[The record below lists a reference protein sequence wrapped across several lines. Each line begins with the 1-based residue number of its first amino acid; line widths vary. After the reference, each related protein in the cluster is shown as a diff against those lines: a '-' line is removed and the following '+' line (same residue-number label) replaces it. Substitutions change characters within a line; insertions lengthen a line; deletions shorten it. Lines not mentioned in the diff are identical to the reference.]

1 MKKKAPVVKNQEF
14 DATVIDLT
22 YEGNGVVKVDD
33 FPIFVPNAVPG
44 EEIRVGITKVA
55 GTYAFGRVVKTLKES
70 EDRNKDVDVATLTT
84 GIAPLAHLKYDAQLR
99 FKQNQIQ
106 ELFKKQHV
114 DVEVSETLG
123 MENPT
128 GYRNKAQ
135 IPTRE
140 LRGELTTGFF
150 RRGSHNLMPIE
161 DFYIQDPEI
170 DRAIVVI
177 RDILRK
183 YHIPAY
189 NEFEHTGVIRNIM
202 VRRGYYSH
210 EMMVVLVTRSK
221 KLPGAE
227 MIVEEIREALPE
239 VKSII
244 QNVNQKKTNVILG
257 EKNNTLWGK
266 NVITDTL
273 FGKKFAIGPNSFY
286 QVNPQTTETL
296 YQLAADKAGLNGDE
310 EVIDAYSGIGTISL
324 TIADRVKSVLGV
336 EIVPGA
342 IDDAKRNADIN
353 GVTNAKFELGK
364 AEEKMVEW
372 HDAGMRPDVIF
383 VDPPRKGLTPEL
395 IDAATGME
403 PEKFV
408 YISCNPATLARDTVQ
423 ILENGY
429 HIEGPVQPIDQFPQ
443 TTHIESITVFVKD

>member
-170 DRAIVVI
+170 DKAIVVI

-221 KLPGAE
+221 KVPGAE
-227 MIVEEIREALPE
+227 MIVADIREALPE

-244 QNVNQKKTNVILG
+244 QNVNQEKTNVILG

-266 NVITDTL
+266 DVITDTL
-273 FGKKFAIGPNSFY
+273 FGKKFVIGPNSFY

-342 IDDAKRNADIN
+342 VDDAKRNADIN

>member
-33 FPIFVPNAVPG
+33 FPIFVANAVPG

-55 GTYAFGRVVKTLKES
+55 GTYAFGRVIKTLKES
-70 EDRNKDVDVATLTT
+70 ADRNKEVDVATLTT
-84 GIAPLAHLKYDAQLR
+84 GIAPLAHLNYDAQLR

-170 DRAIVVI
+170 DKAIVVI

-221 KLPGAE
+221 KVPGAE
-227 MIVEEIREALPE
+227 MIVADIRQALPE

-244 QNVNQKKTNVILG
+244 QNVNQEKTNVILG

-266 NVITDTL
+266 DVITDTL
-273 FGKKFAIGPNSFY
+273 FGKKFVIGPNSFY

-296 YQLAADKAGLNGDE
+296 YQLAADKAGLTGDE

-336 EIVPGA
+336 EVVPGA
-342 IDDAKRNADIN
+342 VDDAKRNADIN
-353 GVTNAKFELGK
+353 GVNNAKFELGK

-372 HDAGMRPDVIF
+372 HEAGMRPDVIF

-429 HIEGPVQPIDQFPQ
+429 HIQGPVQPIDQFPQ
-443 TTHIESITVFVKD
+443 TTHIESVTVFVKD

>member
-170 DRAIVVI
+170 DKAIVVI

-183 YHIPAY
+183 YLIPAY

-221 KLPGAE
+221 KLPSAE

-244 QNVNQKKTNVILG
+244 QNVNQEKTNVILG

-342 IDDAKRNADIN
+342 VDDAKRNADIN

>member
-1 MKKKAPVVKNQEF
+1 
-14 DATVIDLT
+14 
-22 YEGNGVVKVDD
+22 
-33 FPIFVPNAVPG
+33 
-44 EEIRVGITKVA
+44 
-55 GTYAFGRVVKTLKES
+55 
-70 EDRNKDVDVATLTT
+70 
-84 GIAPLAHLKYDAQLR
+84 LAHLNYDAQLR

-170 DRAIVVI
+170 DKAIVVI

-221 KLPGAE
+221 KVPGAE
-227 MIVEEIREALPE
+227 MIVADIREALPE

-244 QNVNQKKTNVILG
+244 QNVNQEKTNVILG

-266 NVITDTL
+266 DVITDTL
-273 FGKKFAIGPNSFY
+273 FGKKFVIGPNSFY

-296 YQLAADKAGLNGDE
+296 YQLAADKAGLTGDE

-336 EIVPGA
+336 EVVPGA
-342 IDDAKRNADIN
+342 VDDAKRNADIN
-353 GVTNAKFELGK
+353 GVNNAKFELGK

-372 HDAGMRPDVIF
+372 HEAGMRPDVIF

-429 HIEGPVQPIDQFPQ
+429 HIQGPVQPIDQFPQ
-443 TTHIESITVFVKD
+443 TTHIESVTVFVKD

>member
-170 DRAIVVI
+170 DKAIVVI

-244 QNVNQKKTNVILG
+244 QNVNQEKTNVILG

-342 IDDAKRNADIN
+342 VDDAKRNADIN

-443 TTHIESITVFVKD
+443 TTHVESITVFVKD

>member
-1 MKKKAPVVKNQEF
+1 
-14 DATVIDLT
+14 
-22 YEGNGVVKVDD
+22 
-33 FPIFVPNAVPG
+33 
-44 EEIRVGITKVA
+44 
-55 GTYAFGRVVKTLKES
+55 
-70 EDRNKDVDVATLTT
+70 
-84 GIAPLAHLKYDAQLR
+84 
-99 FKQNQIQ
+99 
-106 ELFKKQHV
+106 
-114 DVEVSETLG
+114 
-123 MENPT
+123 
-128 GYRNKAQ
+128 
-135 IPTRE
+135 
-140 LRGELTTGFF
+140 
-150 RRGSHNLMPIE
+150 
-161 DFYIQDPEI
+161 
-170 DRAIVVI
+170 
-177 RDILRK
+177 
-183 YHIPAY
+183 
-189 NEFEHTGVIRNIM
+189 
-202 VRRGYYSH
+202 
-210 EMMVVLVTRSK
+210 
-221 KLPGAE
+221 
-227 MIVEEIREALPE
+227 
-239 VKSII
+239 
-244 QNVNQKKTNVILG
+244 
-257 EKNNTLWGK
+257 
-266 NVITDTL
+266 
-273 FGKKFAIGPNSFY
+273 AIGPNSFY

-296 YQLAADKAGLNGDE
+296 CQLAADKAGLNGDE

-342 IDDAKRNADIN
+342 VDDAKRNADIN